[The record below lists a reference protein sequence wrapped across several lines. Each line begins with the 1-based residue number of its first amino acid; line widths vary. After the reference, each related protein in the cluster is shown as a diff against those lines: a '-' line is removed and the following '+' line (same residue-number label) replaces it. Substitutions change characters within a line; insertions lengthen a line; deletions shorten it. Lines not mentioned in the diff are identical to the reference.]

1 MLRRLLA
8 AAVAVLSLLVP
19 ASTALASGADV
30 IRDCAHNGRL
40 TKTYTQKEYHD
51 ALAHIPADVDEYTD
65 CRSVI
70 RRAELSLGSGSSGGG
85 GGGTAAGGQGT
96 SQNPFAG
103 ANPQEVARAQ
113 QEIAAARKAGGA
125 NQRIAGSDV
134 TPGALAYHQIR
145 SVSKLPTP
153 LLILVILIVLGAAGL
168 SANLF
173 RSRRD
178 DAGHP
183 GA

>member
-85 GGGTAAGGQGT
+85 GAAGGGQGT

-103 ANPQEVARAQ
+103 ADPQAVARAQ

-125 NQRIAGSDV
+125 RQRIAGSDV

-178 DAGHP
+178 DAGHL